1 MTQIGSIIDGK
12 YRVIDQIGEGGMS
25 VVWLVTDSRL
35 NKQWA
40 IKEIKK
46 NARTETHKVIV
57 DSLRAEA
64 NLMKGLDHPAL
75 PRIVDIIEDGDSLY
89 VVMDFIQ
96 GDDLLSVL
104 KSHRRV
110 ITEADVV
117 DWGIQLCD
125 ALSYLHSKGIV
136 YRDMKPGNVM
146 LMNDGTVKIIDFGI
160 AREYSPDKEDDT
172 MPLGT
177 RGYASPEAFKRG
189 VQTTPVSDI
198 YSLGVT
204 LFHLVT
210 GHGPMEYVDQPTLP
224 PIRMINPALSEGL
237 EYVIIKATQWAPAD
251 RYQSCMEMRY
261 DLENLGKLT
270 KDHRRKL
277 ERTMRLFK
285 VSAIA
290 GVVCLVLGVGFLI
303 AGNIVRNN
311 SYDELLVR
319 AKSANTTETQHVAA
333 DGRIEADPSEA
344 EQLYT
349 QAIDIIDNRI
359 LPYDRLINDVYLA
372 DSVFCQ
378 HESKNWIQLHNTNQ
392 SRIEGITGSDAEDD
406 PGYTKLCYDAALAY
420 FLYFENDENENSETS
435 DAQRFATALPWLKR
449 AQVSNETTNA
459 LEPSQQ
465 TTIDTYI
472 YIAEFA
478 DLLGRRVEAGEE
490 LEAYRQYWENLEA
503 IVDSVRIDTNYPTIV
518 QLRLCNMAFTAI
530 NGPTFLPYF
539 QNAGIPESDVKALLQ
554 RVRDRAVELQSVAS
568 TSQTASNYCDNIIS
582 NYDAAFE
589 NVNSVYGNVGAKAAN
604 YTSTSTSSSSQSG
617 SSASSGSSAASG
629 SSASSAASS
638 ASSASSTGRGAA

>member
-1 MTQIGSIIDGK
+1 MTQIGSVIDSK

-96 GDDLLSVL
+96 GDDLLSIM
-104 KSHRRV
+104 KNHRRV

-125 ALSYLHSKGIV
+125 ALTYLHSKGIV
-136 YRDMKPGNVM
+136 YRDMKPGNIM
-146 LMNDGTVKIIDFGI
+146 LLSDGTVKIIDFGI

-237 EYVIIKATQWAPAD
+237 EYVIIKATQWAPAE
-251 RYQSCMEMRY
+251 RYQSCNEMRY
-261 DLENLGKLT
+261 DLENLGNLT
-270 KDHRRKL
+270 KEHRRKL
-277 ERTMRLFK
+277 ERTMFLFK
-285 VSAIA
+285 ASAIA
-290 GVVCLVLGVGFLI
+290 GAVCLVLGIGFMVGS
-303 AGNIVRNN
+303 NMVRGS
-311 SYDELLVR
+311 SYDDIMLR
-319 AKSANTTETQHVAA
+319 ASTASTEEQGENASA
-333 DGRIEADPSEA
+333 A

-349 QAIDIIDNRI
+349 QAIGIISDDIT
-359 LPYDRLINDVYLA
+359 PYSDLVNNVYKA
-372 DSVFCQ
+372 DSEFTTS
-378 HESKNWIQLHNTNQ
+378 EA
-392 SRIEGITGSDAEDD
+392 SRWARLFEQNRGAISGDEGYA
-406 PGYTKLCYDAALAY
+406 KLCYDAGIDYFIYYAYGDELTRGSQAVSWFDAAIADYDARTSRNQACTMTAAERSTAQIYRTIGEFSQRLSRATQEGTEGESYAEYWDALEQGVAN
-420 FLYFENDENENSETS
+420 LSNS
-435 DAQRFATALPWLKR
+435 DA
-449 AQVSNETTNA
+449 V
-459 LEPSQQ
+459 
-465 TTIDTYI
+465 
-472 YIAEFA
+472 
-478 DLLGRRVEAGEE
+478 
-490 LEAYRQYWENLEA
+490 
-503 IVDSVRIDTNYPTIV
+503 IVR
-518 QLRLCNMAFTAI
+518 LRLCDVVFEAI
-530 NGPTFLPYF
+530 NSPVYL
-539 QNAGIPESDVKALLQ
+539 AGFNRAGVSETRVNSLLDDVYGIAESLQ
-554 RVRDRAVELQSVAS
+554 ADASVNES
-568 TSQTASNYCDNIIS
+568 TATLCDNIID
-582 NYDAAFE
+582 NYSAAAN
-589 NVNSVYGNVGAKAAN
+589 NVSSTYHNVGAQAAN
-604 YTSTSTSSSSQSG
+604 YSSNTG
-617 SSASSGSSAASG
+617 GTGSG
-629 SSASSAASS
+629 SSASSASSSASASS
-638 ASSASSTGRGAA
+638 ASASSTGRGAA

>member
-1 MTQIGSIIDGK
+1 MTQIGTIIDGK

-25 VVWLVTDSRL
+25 IVWLVTDSRL

-96 GDDLLSVL
+96 GDDLLTIL

-125 ALSYLHSKGIV
+125 ALTYLHSKGIV

-146 LMNDGTVKIIDFGI
+146 LMADGTVKIIDFGI

-210 GHGPMEYVDQPTLP
+210 GHGPMEFVDQPTLP
-224 PIRMINPALSEGL
+224 PIRSINPALSEGL
-237 EYVIIKATQWAPAD
+237 EAVIIKATQWAPAE
-251 RYQSCMEMRY
+251 RYQSCNEMRY
-261 DLENLGKLT
+261 DLEHLEELT
-270 KDHRRKL
+270 GEYRREL
-277 ERTMRLFK
+277 ERIMRRFRIC
-285 VSAIA
+285 AIA
-290 GVVCLVLGVGFLI
+290 GLACLVIGAACLVASNL
-303 AGNIVRNN
+303 VRSS
-311 SYDELLVR
+311 SYDDIVSR
-319 AKSANTTETQHVAA
+319 A
-333 DGRIEADPSEA
+333 RIASTAEQGSEPSQA

-349 QAIDIIDNRI
+349 QAISINPSNIE
-359 LPYDRLINDVYLA
+359 PYSALVNDVYKA
-372 DSVFCQ
+372 DSQFTQ
-378 HESKNWIQLHNTNQ
+378 NEASRWAALHDRNL
-392 SRIEGITGSDAEDD
+392 GSINGSEDY
-406 PGYTKLCYDAALAY
+406 GKLCYDAGIDYFIYYAYGDELTRGSQAVSWFKLAMDDYDLRTSRNQPVTMTPRERSTAEVYRTIGEFQQRLTEAVSEGSEGEAYGDYWDALAQSVAN
-420 FLYFENDENENSETS
+420 L
-435 DAQRFATALPWLKR
+435 
-449 AQVSNETTNA
+449 SNE
-459 LEPSQQ
+459 
-465 TTIDTYI
+465 
-472 YIAEFA
+472 
-478 DLLGRRVEAGEE
+478 
-490 LEAYRQYWENLEA
+490 
-503 IVDSVRIDTNYPTIV
+503 DSVVVR
-518 QLRLCNMAFTAI
+518 LRLCDVVARAI
-530 NGPTFLPYF
+530 NSPVYVRGFSR
-539 QNAGIPESDVKALLQ
+539 AGVSQDRVESLLEDVYQMALDLQ
-554 RVRDRAVELQSVAS
+554 RDAADSD
-568 TSQTASNYCDNIIS
+568 TTADLCDNIINTYPDAVS
-582 NYDAAFE
+582 NVE
-589 NVNSVYGNVGAKAAN
+589 SVYYQIGGQGV
-604 YTSTSTSSSSQSG
+604 SG
-617 SSASSGSSAASG
+617 SS
-629 SSASSAASS
+629 
-638 ASSASSTGRGAA
+638 STERGNS

>member
-1 MTQIGSIIDGK
+1 MTQIGSVIDGK

-25 VVWLVTDSRL
+25 IVWLVTDSRL

-96 GDDLLSVL
+96 GEDLLSIM
-104 KSHRRV
+104 KNHRRV

-125 ALSYLHSKGIV
+125 ALTYLHSKGIV

-146 LMNDGTVKIIDFGI
+146 LMNDGMVKIIDFGI

-224 PIRMINPALSEGL
+224 PIRMINPGLSEGL
-237 EYVIIKATQWAPAD
+237 EYVIIKATQWNPAE
-251 RYQSCMEMRY
+251 RYQSCNEMRY
-261 DLENLGKLT
+261 DLENLGNLT
-270 KDHRRKL
+270 KEHRRKL
-277 ERTMRLFK
+277 ERTMLLFK
-285 VSAIA
+285 ASAIA
-290 GVVCLVLGVGFLI
+290 GAICLVLGIGFMVGSNL
-303 AGNIVRNN
+303 VRSS
-311 SYDELLVR
+311 SYDDVMLR
-319 AKSANTTETQHVAA
+319 AATASTEEQ
-333 DGRIEADPSEA
+333 GGNPSQA

-349 QAIDIIDNRI
+349 QAIGVVNSEIE
-359 LPYDRLINDVYLA
+359 PYSKLVNNVYKA
-372 DSVFCQ
+372 DSEFTTT
-378 HESKNWIQLHNTNQ
+378 EA
-392 SRIEGITGSDAEDD
+392 SRWARLFEQNRGAIDGDKGF
-406 PGYTKLCYDAALAY
+406 GKLCYDAGVDY
-420 FLYFENDENENSETS
+420 FLYYAYGDELTRGSQAVS
-435 DAQRFATALPWLKR
+435 WFDAAIADYDSRTNRGLECDMTPAERSAAEIYRTIGEFSQRINIATQEGTEGEAYAEYWDALES
-449 AQVSNETTNA
+449 AVSNLSNDDA
-459 LEPSQQ
+459 
-465 TTIDTYI
+465 
-472 YIAEFA
+472 
-478 DLLGRRVEAGEE
+478 V
-490 LEAYRQYWENLEA
+490 
-503 IVDSVRIDTNYPTIV
+503 IVR
-518 QLRLCNMAFTAI
+518 LRLCDVVFEAI
-530 NGPTFLPYF
+530 NSPVYMAGFYRAGVSPTRAKNLLENVYSTAVAL
-539 QNAGIPESDVKALLQ
+539 QDEAEMSAITSDLCRNIIENYAAASTNVESTYNNAG
-554 RVRDRAVELQSVAS
+554 VRAGE
-568 TSQTASNYCDNIIS
+568 TS
-582 NYDAAFE
+582 
-589 NVNSVYGNVGAKAAN
+589 AN
-604 YTSTSTSSSSQSG
+604 TGVSG
-617 SSASSGSSAASG
+617 SKTGGSTGSSN
-629 SSASSAASS
+629 
-638 ASSASSTGRGAA
+638 GRGAE